1 VGTLNVN
8 RPILPRSIM
17 DSLVYWVSRC
27 MSTVSALTLPRSFRK
42 MSARTKSAKQ
52 RQQISSG
59 KDHCRGDTGPLS
71 SDVMVWRIYAPLYI
85 EGDKEKS

>member
-1 VGTLNVN
+1 
-8 RPILPRSIM
+8 
-17 DSLVYWVSRC
+17 
-27 MSTVSALTLPRSFRK
+27 

-85 EGDKEKS
+85 EGDKEES